1 MVRESRLPWF
11 DHVLGK
17 NENYVGRKV
26 IEMKLPEKREESPKK
41 VDEGGER

>member
-1 MVRESRLPWF
+1 MVGESRLTWF
-11 DHVLGK
+11 DYVLAKDEGC
-17 NENYVGRKV
+17 VGRIV